1 VYCYGL
7 EDRCGELSGAELGC
21 EFLLACERRGEIGG
35 EGLFVDDRSGKKRRN
50 RISLCSISR
59 SRERESRISAWSP
72 KLGSSGRLVG
82 LNSAGLGVTLNAIRC
97 PGVSYTKLPIHLS
110 LRLILESP
118 SVSSAL
124 SKLSET
130 GCAAS
135 AHMLIADPTTSVGLE
150 ATHKTLLQLKP
161 DSYGR
166 VLHTNH
172 LLLEHE
178 GVVDTVWL
186 KDSITRLAR
195 IGELTDGMIGKDEE
209 VVVGVEEMRSV
220 FSDEC
225 GAPAAINRKEV
236 EGVCESSTIFNIWM
250 DLGKRVA
257 EVRVGR
263 PTEGGE
269 VLVLRPEVVPN

>member
-1 VYCYGL
+1 
-7 EDRCGELSGAELGC
+7 
-21 EFLLACERRGEIGG
+21 
-35 EGLFVDDRSGKKRRN
+35 
-50 RISLCSISR
+50 
-59 SRERESRISAWSP
+59 
-72 KLGSSGRLVG
+72 
-82 LNSAGLGVTLNAIRC
+82 
-97 PGVSYTKLPIHLS
+97 
-110 LRLILESP
+110 
-118 SVSSAL
+118 
-124 SKLSET
+124 
-130 GCAAS
+130 
-135 AHMLIADPTTSVGLE
+135 MLIADPTTSVGLE